1 MASQKAWVHLCKM
14 RLCEFLLPKHFRHTI
29 GASRIHVAY
38 YRKQGVLFAINGN
51 RLDLCKLLKI
61 LGRRLY
67 LPRYALWLSAS
78 PLTLT
83 CYITY
88 SFFEG

>member
-1 MASQKAWVHLCKM
+1 MASQKAWGHLCKM
-14 RLCEFLLPKHFRHTI
+14 RLCEFSLPKHFRHTI

-61 LGRRLY
+61 WADASIFLGTPY
-67 LPRYALWLSAS
+67 GFLP
-78 PLTLT
+78 PP
-83 CYITY
+83 
-88 SFFEG
+88 

>member
-1 MASQKAWVHLCKM
+1 LCKM

-61 LGRRLY
+61 WADASIFLGTPY
-67 LPRYALWLSAS
+67 GFLP
-78 PLTLT
+78 PP
-83 CYITY
+83 
-88 SFFEG
+88 